1 MADVAEGA
9 AVEGT
14 GLDPTVVDVLSLE
27 SLLNVGVENEV
38 VTLAA
43 KDGFNVERVS
53 VERGAVLP
61 LVSDE
66 LDVFGELA
74 KEVLGLAED
83 GG

>member
-1 MADVAEGA
+1 M
-9 AVEGT
+9 
-14 GLDPTVVDVLSLE
+14 
-27 SLLNVGVENEV
+27 LNVGVESEV

-43 KDGFNVERVS
+43 KDGPNVERVS
-53 VERGAVLP
+53 IERGAVLP

>member
-1 MADVAEGA
+1 MAEGA
-9 AVEGT
+9 TVEGT

-27 SLLNVGVENEV
+27 SLLNVGV

>member
-27 SLLNVGVENEV
+27 SLLNVGV